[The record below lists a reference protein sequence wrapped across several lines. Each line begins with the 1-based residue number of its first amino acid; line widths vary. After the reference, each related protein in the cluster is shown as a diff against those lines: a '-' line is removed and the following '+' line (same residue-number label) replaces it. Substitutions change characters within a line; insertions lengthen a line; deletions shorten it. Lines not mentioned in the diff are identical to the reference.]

1 MNDDQIITP
10 FKYKKSMQI
19 PDRLGNIPDFEYIMF
34 LISKGAIRE
43 REIEIL
49 EMLKKFR
56 FLTTSQI
63 RRLLGLE
70 EYDRKLKKKLD
81 VLQKNRIVFRFS
93 WLIDD
98 KPSVMKGF
106 CLDVLGYKILNDYL
120 GEEFEWKMEDNLKP
134 MEVIFSHFMFN
145 EIVIR
150 AKKSPNYV
158 DSFLSDK
165 HIGTGIIIMEGKS
178 GKKPYVVL
186 VLRKSD
192 KWENKFKERLG
203 DIVSFLS
210 NGWQSFY
217 ESKPIFIILGEDKE
231 HITAIAQIIVD
242 MSGSIDTSARLGIK
256 YTTDDFIMRYPLTEA
271 FANIDVIDG
280 ELVVNRVIAKIFGEE
295 EV

>member
-1 MNDDQIITP
+1 MDDNQIITP

-19 PDRLGNIPDFEYIMF
+19 PDRLGSIPDFEYVMF

-49 EMLKKFR
+49 EMLKKYR

-81 VLQKNRIVFRFS
+81 MLQRNRIVFRFS
-93 WLIDD
+93 WTIDE

-120 GEEFEWKMEDNLKP
+120 GENFEWKMEDNLKP
-134 MEVIFSHFMFN
+134 METIFNHFMFN
-145 EIVIR
+145 EVVIR
-150 AKKSPNYV
+150 AKESQNYV
-158 DSFLSDK
+158 ESFITDK
-165 HIGTGIIIMEGKS
+165 HIGTGTIIMESKNGR
-178 GKKPYVVL
+178 KPYIIL
-186 VLRKSD
+186 SLRKSD

-210 NGWQSFY
+210 NEWQSFY
-217 ESKPIFIILGEDKE
+217 ESKPVFIILGEDKE
-231 HITAIAQIIVD
+231 HIATIAQIIID

-271 FANIDVIDG
+271 FANIDFIDD
-280 ELVVNRVIAKIFGEE
+280 ELIVNRVIAKVFE
-295 EV
+295 